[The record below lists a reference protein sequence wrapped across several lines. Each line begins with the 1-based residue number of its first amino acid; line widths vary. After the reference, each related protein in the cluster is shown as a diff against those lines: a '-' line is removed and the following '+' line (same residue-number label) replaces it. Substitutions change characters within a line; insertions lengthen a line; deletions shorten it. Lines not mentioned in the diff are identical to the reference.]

1 MLPKLVMP
9 KKIEHPLKMKLN
21 WNNKFTNED
30 SFYSLGS
37 PSNKKKYISGTFYT
51 NIFIR

>member
-9 KKIEHPLKMKLN
+9 KKVEHPLKMKLN

-37 PSNKKKYISGTFYT
+37 LSNKKKYQR
-51 NIFIR
+51 NIFRKHFY